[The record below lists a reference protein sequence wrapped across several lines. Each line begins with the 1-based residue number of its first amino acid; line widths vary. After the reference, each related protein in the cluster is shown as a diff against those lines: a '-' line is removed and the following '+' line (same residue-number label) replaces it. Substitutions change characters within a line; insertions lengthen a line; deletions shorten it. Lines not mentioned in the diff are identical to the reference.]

1 MQAAVPTVDEQLN
14 RDKLI
19 SISNTG
25 HPKKARVHGG
35 SSAVQVVRIGLPGT
49 PGRLRWVWPHR
60 LFSSR
65 GPSSSLTLFNL
76 LQAGLHPSWR
86 SKSWMLRN
94 AFILLVHAR
103 FRDRPSVARNVLP
116 PQRDLG
122 REAVLE
128 YVHVSILGARRCTD
142 RGLDTILDRHLG
154 GQGGSLVGA
163 RKWATFHKG
172 SCVVSVGEA
181 GVWVVLIAHGGLS

>member
-35 SSAVQVVRIGLPGT
+35 SSAVQVARIGLPGT

-163 RKWATFHKG
+163 RKWCEDHRHPFNSA
-172 SCVVSVGEA
+172 SC
-181 GVWVVLIAHGGLS
+181 